1 MTEKEKTRT
10 ESWGL
15 GKYRVEAVIL
25 REGMN
30 PHLTRRVS
38 TFPYTIEFEKNKYEV
53 IDSALFEKRLS
64 IWQRV
69 KNILRLV
76 IAEYI
81 IIFWEGNTEPILRYN
96 SDVDPEVI
104 LTARDSKAVSR
115 MIKEWFAGRG
125 FPLNKYAFIII
136 VALVGTIIYAKLS
149 GRI

>member
-30 PHLTRRVS
+30 AHLTRRVS
-38 TFPYTIEFEKNKYEV
+38 TFPYTIEYENKKYEV
-53 IDSALFEKRLS
+53 KDTALFEKKLS
-64 IWQRV
+64 VWKKV

-81 IIFWEGNTEPILRYN
+81 IIFWENEKEPILRYH
-96 SDVDPEVI
+96 SEVDPEVI

-115 MIKEWFAGRG
+115 MIKEWFAGKG
-125 FPLNKYAFIII
+125 FPVNKWVFIFL
-136 VALVGTIIYAKLS
+136 VALVGTIIYAKIT

>member
-1 MTEKEKTRT
+1 MTEKEKTRI

-38 TFPYTIEFEKNKYEV
+38 TFPYTLEFEDKKYEV
-53 IDSALFEKRLS
+53 KDTALFEKKLS
-64 IWQRV
+64 IWQKV

-76 IAEYI
+76 IAEYT
-81 IIFWEGNTEPILRYN
+81 IIFWEDETEPIMRYH
-96 SDVDPEVI
+96 SVVDPEVI

-115 MIKEWFAGRG
+115 MIKEWFAGKG
-125 FPLNKYAFIII
+125 FPINKWVFIFL
-136 VALVGTIIYAKLS
+136 VALVGTIIYAKLT

>member
-1 MTEKEKTRT
+1 MTEKEKTRS

-25 REGMN
+25 QEGMN

-38 TFPYTIEFEKNKYEV
+38 SFPYTIDFEDNKYEV
-53 IDSALFEKRLS
+53 KDTALFEKQLS
-64 IWQRV
+64 IWKKV
-69 KNILRLV
+69 KNVLRLV

-81 IIFWEGNTEPILRYN
+81 IIFWHGETDPIMRYY
-96 SDVDPEVI
+96 SEVDPEVI
-104 LTARDSKAVSR
+104 LTARDSKAVTR
-115 MIKEWFAGRG
+115 MIKEWFSGQK
-125 FPLNKYAFIII
+125 FPINKWVFIFL